1 MKRIFLLILIL
12 MGSISFTL
20 FLSYIGKEKTEYDFV
35 RTSFQSLNKPEMYW
49 DIGSSTHYIAGKI
62 ANKIFLG
69 DNAAPRRITI
79 IETSTPHSIKEET
92 LKVSEGLIKASS
104 IMIDSS
110 VFTVIDLM
118 SYHVY
123 KGSIFN
129 WEATPFMTDGAF
141 FAEVVPI
148 QDNTIIVRTFRDTV
162 REYVLAR
169 KTKSSPLTEYE
180 TTILEKQIDGLFCT
194 DGMLHFNKETNQVV
208 YVYYYRNQFLTMDT
222 SLNLL
227 YQGTTIDPIAKA
239 RIKVARLNDGSVTLA
254 SPPYLVNNRS
264 DTSGEYLF
272 IHSKIKSKNEDRRY
286 FEKTSVIDIYHLDN
300 GSYIQSFYIPEF
312 RGFKIKEFKV
322 FDSTLVAIQGH
333 FLVTYNLPGLSSH
346 TKTF

>member
-1 MKRIFLLILIL
+1 MKHWVPLLLVFTGSILFILCLNYLSAEDQEYNFVRTPHQRALDPETFWDIHFNTFYVAGKTFNKIYLGDNSSPKKILIL
-12 MGSISFTL
+12 ETGLPDSIR
-20 FLSYIGKEKTEYDFV
+20 ED
-35 RTSFQSLNKPEMYW
+35 
-49 DIGSSTHYIAGKI
+49 
-62 ANKIFLG
+62 
-69 DNAAPRRITI
+69 
-79 IETSTPHSIKEET
+79 SIR
-92 LKVSEGLIKASS
+92 VSNGLRKASH
-104 IMIDSS
+104 IMIDSNS
-110 VFTVIDLM
+110 FTAIDLI
-118 SYHVY
+118 SYHIY
-123 KGSIFN
+123 RGSSHDWKAN
-129 WEATPFMTDGAF
+129 VFMTDEIF
-141 FAEVVPI
+141 FAEALPI
-148 QDNTIIVRTFRDTV
+148 NNNAFIVRTFSEGA
-162 REYVLAR
+162 REYVLAK
-169 KTKSSPLTEYE
+169 KTKFPPSMERKSGL
-180 TTILEKQIDGLFCT
+180 LEKQIDGLFCT

-286 FEKTSVIDIYHLDN
+286 FEKTSVIDIYHLDG

-333 FLVTYNLPGLSSH
+333 FLVTYNLPGLSKPH
-346 TKTF
+346 